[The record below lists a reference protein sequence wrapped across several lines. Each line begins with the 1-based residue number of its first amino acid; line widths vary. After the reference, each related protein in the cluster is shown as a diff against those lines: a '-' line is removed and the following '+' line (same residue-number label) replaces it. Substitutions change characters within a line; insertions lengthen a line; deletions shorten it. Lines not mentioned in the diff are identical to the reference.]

1 MTDRFNL
8 RQTVNALVDSQ
19 CATGARVCVAT
30 GGIDSAALVMACLD
44 IGIKPTIV
52 SFTLDDRESSDFEQG
67 RRVAEW
73 AQLPFLPVYLSTDA
87 TIIVDEVWKGITTYN
102 RRTKAAIETFYPM
115 SILATQLEVPSVL
128 MTGHGSDLHFC
139 ISKKGM
145 MHFRQTKARF
155 QYYRFEQFRP
165 KSAKWHEQRAMNG
178 LTKAHGLSFVAP
190 YWSQSIFDMFTDS
203 CWDDVNRPRQK
214 EPLRAAF
221 PELDVLRIGNHRN
234 YQLGD
239 SGIAEIVG
247 ETMRRKYKPHAKSPV
262 SAYNLLVR
270 HYDKERLKRRED
282 SR

>member
-44 IGIKPTIV
+44 VGIKPTIV
-52 SFTLDDRESSDFEQG
+52 SFTLDDRESSDFQQG
-67 RRVAEW
+67 RRLAEW
-73 AQLPFLPVYLSTDA
+73 AQLPFLPVYLSTAEAD
-87 TIIVDEVWKGITTYN
+87 IERDVWTGIT
-102 RRTKAAIETFYPM
+102 RFGLRTKASIECGYPLMELMRQLSKERQAI
-115 SILATQLEVPSVL
+115 V
-128 MTGHGSDLHFC
+128 MTGHSCDGHFC
-139 ISKKGM
+139 ISKRGMIHSRHTKGSFQA
-145 MHFRQTKARF
+145 FRSEYFSKKQWEWRMLRNLARC
-155 QYYRFEQFRP
+155 
-165 KSAKWHEQRAMNG
+165 
-178 LTKAHGLSFVAP
+178 HGMAYVGP
-190 YWSQSIFDMFTDS
+190 YWERSFFDLFADS

-214 EPLRAAF
+214 EPIRAAF

-247 ETMRRKYKPHAKSPV
+247 ETMRRKYAPHAKSPV

>member
-44 IGIKPTIV
+44 VGIKPTIV
-52 SFTLDDRESSDFEQG
+52 SFTLDDRESSDFRQG
-67 RRVAEW
+67 RRLAEW
-73 AQLPFLPVYLSTDA
+73 TQLPFLPVYLSTDA
-87 TIIVDEVWKGITTYN
+87 AVIANEVWTGITIHGL
-102 RRTKAAIETFYPM
+102 RTKAAIETFYPISM
-115 SILATQLEVPSVL
+115 LAQCLDTDVL
-128 MTGHGSDLHFC
+128 ITGHGSDGHFC
-139 ISKKGM
+139 VSKKGM
-145 MHFRQTKARF
+145 MHFRQTQARF
-155 QYYRFEQFRP
+155 QQFR
-165 KSAKWHEQRAMNG
+165 KAYFQAHQQEQRMLNKLTRAYG
-178 LTKAHGLSFVAP
+178 LCYIGP
-190 YWSQSIFDMFTDS
+190 YWNPSIFRMFADS

-214 EPLRAAF
+214 EPIRAAF
-221 PELDVLRIGNHRN
+221 PELDALRIGNHRN
-234 YQLGD
+234 LQLGD

-247 ETMRRKYKPHAKSPV
+247 ETMRRKYTPHAKSPV